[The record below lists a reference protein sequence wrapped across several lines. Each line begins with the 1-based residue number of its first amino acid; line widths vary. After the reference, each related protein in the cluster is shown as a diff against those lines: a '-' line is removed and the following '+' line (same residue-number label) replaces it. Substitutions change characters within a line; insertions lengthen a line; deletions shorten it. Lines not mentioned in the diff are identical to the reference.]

1 MMNLVY
7 NAIRTP
13 DGTVIES
20 THRHDYV
27 THRDQNGTN
36 YMIDGGLDYVRSSAN
51 GDEEH
56 LTVYL
61 EDGHDTVRNALTWGT
76 YGINGDQPLKRVKL
90 SDMGSDHIKAVL
102 KDNEKRPTVYPA
114 VITAMQDELQFRNY
128 GLLFYKDI

>member
-1 MMNLVY
+1 MNLIY

-27 THRDQNGTN
+27 THKDQNGAT
-36 YMIDGGLDYVRSSAN
+36 YMIDGGLEYVRSSAN

-56 LTVYL
+56 LAVYL
-61 EDGHDTVRNALTWGT
+61 EDGHEQVRNALTWGT

-90 SDMGSDHIKAVL
+90 SDMSSDHIRAVL
-102 KDNEKRPTVYPA
+102 KDSQVLRWSVYPS
-114 VITAMQDELQFRNY
+114 VVTAMQDELRFRTY
-128 GLLFYKDI
+128 GVGFIF